1 MTVEGRCAMNRKT
14 GTMIAEYMGLR
25 VKVICQLQYWSLIS
39 FKDREMIVETAD
51 LVFVLALHQAA

>member
-1 MTVEGRCAMNRKT
+1 MNRKT